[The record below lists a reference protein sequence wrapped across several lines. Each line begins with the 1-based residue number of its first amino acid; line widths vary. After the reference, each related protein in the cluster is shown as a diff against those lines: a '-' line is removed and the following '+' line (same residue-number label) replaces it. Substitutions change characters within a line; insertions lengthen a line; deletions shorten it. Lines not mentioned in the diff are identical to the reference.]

1 MSQFFQHI
9 AQHLAAYG
17 FGSGLLI
24 LGLITTMPESVPV
37 SFQDFWT
44 WMRHALQTAVPAA
57 RQKPTQPQG
66 QNQTGESAQ

>member
-24 LGLITTMPESVPV
+24 LGLITTMPALIPKSW
-37 SFQDFWT
+37 QDIWT
-44 WMRHALQTAVPAA
+44 WVRNALQTAVPAA
-57 RQKPTQPQG
+57 RHTNPTQPDDPDKK
-66 QNQTGESAQ
+66 